1 MLKAK
6 CWLGDVQEKDDR
18 NRSKGVHPKCGPVAH
33 ERIVSLWISA
43 PFNKV
48 LRLSTVYTA
57 AHNLF
62 CVVDFGLET
71 VTLVGQRHG
80 SALRSKNPAEG
91 STGSVAKLS
100 DGMSSS
106 RRWGSSCREGC
117 SVGASIGQSLC
128 SKYAFSRFG
137 WTGTLTGR
145 LSSVRSLKWK
155 GGNFSTMRRLRG
167 RYAAVLWTN
176 LCGVLACTP
185 RLDDQRCNGLDG
197 QINRVGLSFWVE
209 NVACWRQS
217 AVWLPLG

>member
-137 WTGTLTGR
+137 WTGTLTGWFSN
-145 LSSVRSLKWK
+145 LRSLKWIGDNSNFFIAQSTQDMHK
-155 GGNFSTMRRLRG
+155 CLTYLNIPDQLYLRSNFSYSSCEFSNVRR
-167 RYAAVLWTN
+167 
-176 LCGVLACTP
+176 
-185 RLDDQRCNGLDG
+185 
-197 QINRVGLSFWVE
+197 
-209 NVACWRQS
+209 
-217 AVWLPLG
+217 